1 MFILF
6 WFESSGSIA
15 DSNSKVFD
23 NEVSPFINS
32 RLLILRQTC
41 RSSADF
47 QTFHPLSSIKSADEV
62 KIIVDVEFHFLFRS
76 SRPDVFCE
84 KGVLRNFAKFTGKHQ
99 CQSLVFNKVAGTA
112 CNFTKKE
119 ILAQVFSSEFCE
131 ISKNTLFCRTPLVAS
146 SVYFLSSNQ
155 KLR

>member
-23 NEVSPFINS
+23 NTETNMSIV
-32 RLLILRQTC
+32 R
-41 RSSADF
+41 ADF

-76 SRPDVFCE
+76 SSPDVFCE
-84 KGVLRNFAKFTGKHQ
+84 KGVLRNFAKFTGKHL
-99 CQSLVFNKVAGTA
+99 CQSLVFNKVAGTV

-146 SVYFLSSNQ
+146 SVYSLSSNQ